1 MAVDQIKKRLAAMQS
16 NINGVVKAYPQM
28 PKKHNGSFPIFTNH
42 AGPATY
48 DLRTFGEQAMLRP
61 RTYIMRLWVKQVGLD
76 TEYAP
81 EEDAE
86 PWFDI
91 VAQYFA
97 ARPGLELETEDA
109 PSGIEFDAEL
119 VGDSGIQ
126 LRQWSGEWYVTID
139 FQLRVYDVM
148 AINYTDG

>member
-1 MAVDQIKKRLAAMQS
+1 LRHSLIQHFFISSRRRHTRFSRDWSSDVCSSDLDGRDADRSRRTDQCCGWHYSQRHLGRGPALRAANALCRLGGPMAVDQIKKRLAAMQS

-76 TEYAP
+76 TE
-81 EEDAE
+81 
-86 PWFDI
+86 
-91 VAQYFA
+91 
-97 ARPGLELETEDA
+97 
-109 PSGIEFDAEL
+109 
-119 VGDSGIQ
+119 
-126 LRQWSGEWYVTID
+126 
-139 FQLRVYDVM
+139 
-148 AINYTDG
+148 